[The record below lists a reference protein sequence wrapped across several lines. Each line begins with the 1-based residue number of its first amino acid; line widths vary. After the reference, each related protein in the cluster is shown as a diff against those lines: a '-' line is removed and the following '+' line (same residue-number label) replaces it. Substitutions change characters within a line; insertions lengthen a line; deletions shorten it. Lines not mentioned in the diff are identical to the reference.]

1 VTIEEVDLEKE
12 IESSGEEEDLK
23 LKKRKSTKQDP
34 FKFGRSKRDKSLHPV
49 YLIFDR
55 LKLTP
60 ISKIKDP
67 LPKKSLM
74 KFISQLY
81 QDKFTAPDSTQAF
94 VEFVYDSINFK
105 FGLKNVSEK
114 KFSQIVQSVKTY
126 DQILWVKMF
135 GQFLGLYEPL
145 SVSDL
150 KLYIRIN
157 DYLQTIGFKI
167 EN

>member
-1 VTIEEVDLEKE
+1 MQIRAHVEERNVILKIIEKVKDKDNSEQLLSEILRRTLTVDLAVTIEEVDLEKE

-67 LPKKSLM
+67 LPKTRIDRLM
-74 KFISQLY
+74 Q
-81 QDKFTAPDSTQAF
+81 
-94 VEFVYDSINFK
+94 
-105 FGLKNVSEK
+105 
-114 KFSQIVQSVKTY
+114 
-126 DQILWVKMF
+126 M
-135 GQFLGLYEPL
+135 
-145 SVSDL
+145 
-150 KLYIRIN
+150 
-157 DYLQTIGFKI
+157 
-167 EN
+167 